1 MTLAPPQM
9 QPKGGRIVSVCFPD
23 LAMDRWRRIIS
34 QQRTLPGDDVPVV
47 LAVQGS
53 HGPVVHAMNAVSIRR
68 GVVMGARVVDAQA
81 IHPDLHVEQADVEG
95 DRALL
100 DRVAMWAR
108 RWCPWTVRDS
118 MDGILLDVSG
128 AAHLFGGEAQ
138 MLRDM
143 GTRFKMQGL
152 STRLAVAPTRGAAQ
166 MLARYGGGGVICGP
180 EDLEVALAPLS
191 VTALRIGE
199 DTVRLLQRLGL
210 KTIGRLMEVPRVAL
224 MRRFDRMAAEE
235 NPLVLLDRAL
245 GRLGDPLNAPEDA
258 VRVLARVRLPEPVI
272 DPVPHLDGLAGD
284 LCRQMTRAEQGARRL
299 RLTIYRVDGEWR
311 TRDVALA
318 SASRDVA
325 HLVRLMSG
333 KLEGIDPG
341 FGFDLMTLEAL
352 RVEPLALHQDQLDG
366 AREAQA
372 DVAALL
378 DRLTAKLGPQKVTW
392 SAWCQSHVPER
403 VEGRADALAAEV
415 SAPPEVLRERPLR
428 LLDPAEE
435 VAVLYAVPE
444 GPPARFRWR
453 RVAFLTARFEGPERI
468 APEWWRDRPGT
479 RLRDYYKVEV
489 QGGRRFWLFREGI
502 LGDGRGGDPRWFVQG
517 IFA

>member
-1 MTLAPPQM
+1 
-9 QPKGGRIVSVCFPD
+9 
-23 LAMDRWRRIIS
+23 MDRWRRIVS

-47 LAVQGS
+47 LATQGT
-53 HGPVVHAMNAVSIRR
+53 HGPVVHAMSAEGARR
-68 GVVMGARVVDAQA
+68 GVTLGARVVDVQA

-108 RWCPWTVRDS
+108 RWCPWTVRDGL
-118 MDGILLDVSG
+118 DGILLDVSG
-128 AAHLFGGEAQ
+128 AAHLFGGEAR

-143 GTRFKMQGL
+143 GARFKMQGL
-152 STRLAVAPTRGAAQ
+152 SARFAVAPTRGAAQ
-166 MLARYGGGGVICGP
+166 MLARYSGGAICGP
-180 EDLEVALAPLS
+180 EDVEVAVAPLP
-191 VTALRIGE
+191 VAALRIGE

-224 MRRFDRMAAEE
+224 MRRFDRMAADE

-258 VRVLARVRLPEPVI
+258 VTWLARVRLPESVI
-272 DPVPHLDGLAGD
+272 DPVPHLEGLAAD
-284 LCRQMTRAEQGARRL
+284 LCLQMAKAEQGARRL

-311 TRDVALA
+311 SRDVALA
-318 SASRDVA
+318 SSSRDPA

-333 KLEGIDPG
+333 KLDGIDPG
-341 FGFDLMTLEAL
+341 FGFDLLTLEAL
-352 RVEPLALHQDQLDG
+352 RVEPLALHQDHLDG
-366 AREAQA
+366 ARDASA

-378 DRLTAKLGPQKVTW
+378 DRLTAKLGPEKVTW
-392 SAWCQSHVPER
+392 STFVQSHVPER
-403 VEGRADALAAEV
+403 VEGRVTVLSGAPEAA
-415 SAPPEVLRERPLR
+415 EVLRERPLR

-435 VAVLYAVPE
+435 IVVLYAVPE

-453 RVAFLTARFEGPERI
+453 RVAYLTARFEGPERI

-479 RLRDYYKVEV
+479 RLRDYYKVEA
-489 QGGRRFWLFREGI
+489 GCGRRFWLFREGV
-502 LGDGRGGDPRWFVQG
+502 LGDGRGGDPRWFAQG